1 MKSINTARPFGV
13 TLRDLLL
20 AKEVTT
26 PMGNPDW
33 AGFAQLLPE
42 LHYETLRKAV
52 TGERHPAPKV
62 VEAVSDA
69 LDVPPD
75 TFAEYR
81 LWNTQRLFDPREV
94 GFDTAI
100 ANLEAWE
107 KRLSA
112 S

>member
-1 MKSINTARPFGV
+1 MKSNRTAMPFGP

-20 AKEVTT
+20 AREVTT

-42 LHYETLRKAV
+42 VHYETLRKAV
-52 TGERHPAPKV
+52 TGERYPAPKV

-69 LDVPPD
+69 LGVPAT

-81 LWNTQRLFDPREV
+81 LWNVQRLFDPREV
-94 GFDTAI
+94 GFETAI
-100 ANLEAWE
+100 ANLASWE
-107 KRLSA
+107 GTLVK
-112 S
+112 